1 MIRGPILDV
10 LSLRV
15 SPGLRIGMRSIIG
28 KRLSAAQTMVG
39 ERGSAG
45 TESAV
50 GRQAEKVVQLT
61 SVHRAAVPASRVS
74 TPIAGAIAPAVPT
87 VGVATTKT
95 ARCALAISPEIA
107 GVGTSESVVTT
118 KTTAAKITSTE
129 TAAIKVPTAKT
140 TAIKIS
146 ATEAAAIE
154 ATPAAEAPTAS
165 EAAKPAATA
174 TSESAEASG
183 IDVVF
188 ECSEH
193 R

>member
-95 ARCALAISPEIA
+95 ARCALAVSPEIA

-118 KTTAAKITSTE
+118 KTTAAKITS
-129 TAAIKVPTAKT
+129 
-140 TAIKIS
+140 
-146 ATEAAAIE
+146 TEAAAIE